1 MHTVTSPDGTTIAYD
16 KAGTGPALILVA
28 GAFGYR
34 KYPMLPKLVAALSDR
49 FTVYNYDRRGRGDS
63 TDTRPY
69 AVQREIEDLQ
79 ALVQAAGGEAHVWGQ
94 SSGAALALH
103 AAAADIGIRSLA
115 LYQPPFRV
123 DHSKPLPPADFQKHL
138 NTLVAE
144 GNRSAA
150 VRYMMTKGM
159 GAPGFAVGVM
169 RLLPLWKR
177 LTGLAHTLPY
187 DVAIVDDKIYGK
199 PLEAADFAGVK
210 VPTLVMAGGKAPE
223 LLRTGARQLA
233 GILPDG
239 RYQVLDGQ
247 SHAVSPAALKPVLTS
262 FFQQ

>member
-1 MHTVTSPDGTTIAYD
+1 MQTVTSRDGTTIAYD
-16 KAGTGPALILVA
+16 QAGKGPALILVA
-28 GAFGYR
+28 GAFSYR
-34 KYPMLPKLVAALSDR
+34 KYPMLPKLMAALSDH

-63 TDTRPY
+63 TDTQPY
-69 AVQREIEDLQ
+69 SIQREIEDLR
-79 ALVQAAGGEAHVWGQ
+79 ALVRAAGGEAYVWGQ

-123 DHSKPLPPADFQKHL
+123 DTSKPLPPTDFPQHL
-138 NTLVAE
+138 GMLVAE

-159 GAPGFAVGVM
+159 GAPGIAVGIM

-177 LTGLAHTLPY
+177 LTRVAHTLPY
-187 DVAIVDDKIYGK
+187 DVTIVGDRIYGK
-199 PLEAADFAGVK
+199 PLTPADFADVK

-223 LLRTGARQLA
+223 LLRTGAEQLA
-233 GILPDG
+233 AVLPDG
-239 RYQVLDGQ
+239 TYQVLDGQ
-247 SHAVSPAALKPVLTS
+247 SHAVSPASLKPALTT